1 MRKALQTYAACA
13 AMIALATG
21 LVAIVRLAVN
31 VDNTSMIYLL
41 AVLASA
47 LAFGSRAAIVTAVTS
62 LVAFNFFF
70 VEPRHTFTVAHEGDL
85 VGLTLLLVTGV
96 ITGQLAAE
104 LRTRARRAEQREK
117 EAAVLYDVVRL
128 LSVPAVPDAL
138 QRLAERLR
146 VELGLAAVSV
156 TIDEPLKLHASA
168 GDPGALDLAG
178 TPLRLSG
185 GSPPTATDPAHPGR
199 WIRIV
204 SPAKRQAPVGAA
216 RVITVRAGEMAAGS
230 ITIVPGPEGT
240 SPIGDRLLSA
250 VAHQLGQT
258 LERLRLQKEAVD
270 AEVLKR
276 TDEVRSALLNA
287 VSHDLRTPLSAI
299 IATGGN
305 LVSDV
310 SMSGEDRQASI
321 QRILAEALRLDRLVG
336 SLLDLSRI
344 EAGALVPSK
353 ALHDLPS
360 LLNEVSG
367 RVETAFPHLSITIQ
381 APPSLPPISFDYV
394 EIEQVLTNLLE
405 NAARHSTGQVSVS
418 LTASAGEVQV
428 AIEDAGPGIP
438 PAQLRDLFQ
447 PFATRR
453 KPGDRGSGTGLGLA
467 IAHGFVTAHG
477 GRIWA
482 ENTSQGARFVFTL
495 PAAPPQTATTAA

>member
-1 MRKALQTYAACA
+1 
-13 AMIALATG
+13 MIALATG
-21 LVAIVRLAVN
+21 IVAMVRVVAD

-70 VEPRHTFTVAHEGDL
+70 VEPKHTFTVAHEGDW
-85 VGLTLLLVTGV
+85 VGLVLLLITGV

-128 LSVPAVPDAL
+128 LSEPAVPDSL

-146 VELGLAAVSV
+146 SELGLVAVAVSLG
-156 TIDEPLKLHASA
+156 EPLNLRAFA
-168 GDPGALDLAG
+168 GDPAALDSAG
-178 TPLRLSG
+178 MPIRLTSG
-185 GSPPTATDPAHPGR
+185 TPPTATAPARPGR
-199 WIRIV
+199 WVRIV
-204 SPAKRQAPVGAA
+204 NPAKRRGAGENV
-216 RVITVRAGEMAAGS
+216 RVVVVRAGEEQAGS
-230 ITIVPGPEGT
+230 ISVVPAFGAEGLT
-240 SPIGDRLLSA
+240 SIGDRLLSA

-258 LERLRLQKEAVD
+258 MVRLRLQREALD
-270 AEVLKR
+270 AEVLRR

-305 LVSDV
+305 MLSDV
-310 SMSGEDRQASI
+310 PISEEDRKTSLQL
-321 QRILAEALRLDRLVG
+321 ILAEALRLDGLVG
-336 SLLDLSRI
+336 GLLDLSRI
-344 EAGALVPSK
+344 EAGALVPNK
-353 ALHDLPS
+353 ALHDLPG

-367 RVETAFPHLSITIQ
+367 RIETAFPFLSITIET
-381 APPSLPPISFDYV
+381 PGDLPPIAFDYV
-394 EIEQVLTNLLE
+394 EIQQVLTNLLE
-405 NAARHSTGQVSVS
+405 NAARHSSGAVSVS
-418 LTASAGEVQV
+418 MSSHAGEIQV
-428 AIEDAGPGIP
+428 AIEDTGPGIP
-438 PAQLRDLFQ
+438 PAELPALFQ
-447 PFATRR
+447 PFATRG
-453 KPGDRGSGTGLGLA
+453 KPGDRSSGTGLGLA

-495 PAAPPQTATTAA
+495 PAAPGQTVTTAA